1 MEKQEKINAFQ
12 EELKFVKNL
21 DIHNFAE
28 KAIQSLPDYFFEI
41 PASSTGK
48 YHPAYALGQ
57 GGLLRHTK
65 AAVRI
70 AIELFRTELWQFTE
84 EQKDLILVGLML
96 HDGYKSGINH
106 EKFSQANHPLIIT
119 KELEQNEE
127 LISLI
132 NANDIDFLF
141 GNIETHMGKWNYD
154 YKTKKVI
161 MNKPETIAQRFTH
174 LCDYIASQKCLE
186 FNFDAEISEE

>member
-1 MEKQEKINAFQ
+1 MENEQKINAFQ
-12 EELKFVKNL
+12 EELKFVKNSE
-21 DIHNFAE
+21 IHNFAE

-48 YHPAYALGQ
+48 YHPSYALGT

-70 AIELFRTELWQFTE
+70 AFELFRTELWEFTE
-84 EQKDLILVGLML
+84 DQKDLILVGLML

-119 KELEQNEE
+119 AELEKNEDLTKIITE
-127 LISLI
+127 NKL
-132 NANDIDFLF
+132 DFLF

-154 YKTKKVI
+154 YKTKKQVL
-161 MNKPETIAQRFTH
+161 NKPQTTSQRFTH
-174 LCDYIASQKCLE
+174 LCDYIASRQCLE
-186 FNFDAEISEE
+186 FNFDAPMSE